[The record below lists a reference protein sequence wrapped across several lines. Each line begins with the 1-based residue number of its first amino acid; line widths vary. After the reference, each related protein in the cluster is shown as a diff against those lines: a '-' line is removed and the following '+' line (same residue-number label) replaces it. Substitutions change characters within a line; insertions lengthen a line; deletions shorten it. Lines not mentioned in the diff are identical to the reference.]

1 MIGWKIIYVRN
12 GKRFQERTK
21 TYWAQWSILLL
32 HNGVLCRR
40 YLDVNTDTLFLQIL
54 VPCDSREE
62 VLTQLHDHLTAVH
75 LGTTKTIDKVKKRF
89 YWYKYK
95 EFIENWVQKCPQCQA
110 RRLPKLRPKAPMSQ
124 SRVGVPM
131 ERVCLDLLG
140 PFPESRN
147 RNKYVLSIVD
157 QFTRWVEL
165 LPIKNM
171 EAITIAKVFVNEF
184 VSRYGL
190 SRQILTDQGRQFES

>member
-1 MIGWKIIYVRN
+1 M
-12 GKRFQERTK
+12 
-21 TYWAQWSILLL
+21 
-32 HNGVLCRR
+32 
-40 YLDVNTDTLFLQIL
+40 NTDTHFLQIL

-62 VLTQLHDHLTAVH
+62 VLTQLHGHLSAGH

-124 SRVGVPM
+124 NRVGVPM

-140 PFPESRN
+140 PFPERRN

-157 QFTRWVEL
+157 QLTRWVEL
-165 LPIKNM
+165 FHIKNM
-171 EAITIAKVFVNEF
+171 EAIPIAKVFVNEF

-190 SRQILTDQGRQFES
+190 SRQILTDQGRQFESMLFKEICVLMDIDKKRNTSFILRLMECKRDLTVPLRIC